1 MCPTCLPSQKAKVPK
16 SWRPTVIEMT
26 DLYISR
32 AGYTS
37 EMCDGCRF
45 RLYVWLRRRGLPSL
59 IDVAMIVW
67 VLKQRAG
74 ELKRQVRERSGHGVA
89 SVGAR
94 V

>member
-1 MCPTCLPSQKAKVPK
+1 MCPTCFPGQKAKIPK
-16 SWRPTVIEMT
+16 SWRPIVIEMT
-26 DLYISR
+26 SLYMSR

-67 VLKQRAG
+67 VLQQRAAK
-74 ELKRQVRERSGHGVA
+74 LKRQVRERSSGSPE